1 MLEHISPRTL
11 PTAARTTLRSL
22 SRWCGSNLNF
32 YRVHVLVFTFTPLL
46 AACIFYACNGETHI
60 SFVDGLYVCVSAMT
74 VTGLVT
80 FNISTANPGQQA
92 ILFILMCIGNISAV
106 SITMIWIRRS
116 FFRKKFDHVV
126 RRSAKVRKRMHDV
139 EEQERRERRHNI
151 AKIQRMVGLK
161 SSDSVTT
168 ISDTEEHDRTDT
180 SSSSQIELRRLEKN
194 KQKSKAKRKPL
205 RADMIRRID
214 GPAFLINSAGD
225 PSNTIPDS
233 ANTTPFTNDPHAS
246 LTQEPASL
254 RSTTPPPAQAAVGI
268 LNAQQDHHAS
278 VTSDDPSHQPSIR
291 ISLPHHSLPSDEFT
305 QHKATADP
313 TQPPRQT
320 FSLPRCDHRHDP
332 DADTDSDQASLTHQ
346 GDTHFTQPPLSP
358 PLRARFPDHQIPGR
372 ARRVS
377 DPPQSQFRRGSDTGL
392 VHTYATHEKH
402 DMFPRA
408 QTVEF
413 AIPSNYRS
421 PIDAQQREQSYTT
434 GHGVNPTGGLRHRNT
449 TFNRTVTS
457 RSYVSGRLSNG
468 RSGVPLARTQTSAK
482 QRGFG
487 GFPTPFEI
495 AGMALKKAAP
505 GVQERFQRTMTMPR
519 TATFTSVRSGGG
531 LTETANKAAP
541 YLSFD
546 ATVTGNSRF
555 HALTETQRDELG
567 GVEYRALDLLAKL
580 VPAYWLIVNLGMVTL
595 VAPYISSN
603 AFRKYRPPFEAQG
616 NNRPDNTWF
625 WFFQVISA
633 YSNTGMSLIDTSMTQ
648 MQDAYF
654 LLIPMGFLI
663 LAGNTG
669 FPILLRFFIWTIS
682 VCVPSNS
689 RIYETLR
696 FLLDHPRRCFVYL
709 FPSSQTW
716 FLFFVLVLFN
726 SVDWLAFLILDIGN
740 PVIESITLS
749 IRIFDGLF
757 QSIAVRAAGFT
768 VVSLLALAPAV
779 QFLYVIMMYLSAF
792 PLALSVRSTNV
803 YEEKSLGVYVDEP
816 ADPGLAPQESD
827 NPKVWGSFLA
837 SHARRQLAFDIW
849 WLGFAL
855 WLICIIERNDILD
868 PNSNGWFTIFSCL
881 FELTSA
887 YGTVGLSLGTP
898 FDNFS
903 LSGRFHTLSKLVVCA
918 VMIRG
923 RHRGLPVAIDRA
935 ILLPSE
941 LEQEDMLDD
950 DLSHLG
956 DSWDRDST
964 FVSDPLVPT
973 PGAPRPSMNG
983 PDQQRSNSIGSVA
996 GESNSGMSSVRRT
1009 PSGVSFAV
1017 HPLASKPRRSSSMS
1031 PMAMEPLSPKQQAEL
1046 ALQEPRRSLTLT
1058 LPPSSL
1064 PAHYAGPTLGVGGFA
1079 HHLGGL
1085 GGALPPSS
1093 SSNASTV
1100 GGVLGAMM
1108 VSSPGQLTAIDEMP
1122 SGLGAMP
1129 TSESRC
1135 ESPAGVN
1142 ASAAASNAQ
1151 SQAHVLP
1158 TTFCANVES
1167 TSSTSSGSGG
1177 SGCSVKGK
1185 ERAAMRIADEE
1196 RERLVA
1202 QHAGCSTPD
1211 GRHDPVDGQ
1220 D

>member
-1 MLEHISPRTL
+1 MLESVASNSQA
-11 PTAARTTLRSL
+11 TATDSRSKLRSFG
-22 SRWCGSNLNF
+22 RWCGKNLNF
-32 YRVHVLVFTFTPLL
+32 YRVHVLVFTFTPLI
-46 AACIFYACNGETHI
+46 AAAIFYACNGETHI
-60 SFVDGLYVCVSAMT
+60 NFIDALFCCVSAMT

-80 FNISTANPGQQA
+80 INISTANGGQQA

-106 SITMIWIRRS
+106 SVTMIWIRRS
-116 FFRKKFDHVV
+116 FFRKKFDRVV

-161 SSDSVTT
+161 SSDSATT
-168 ISDTEEHDRTDT
+168 ISDTEDHDQSSST
-180 SSSSQIELRRLEKN
+180 SSGQIELRRIDKS
-194 KQKSKAKRKPL
+194 KQKSKGKRKPL

-225 PSNTIPDS
+225 PSKTIPD
-233 ANTTPFTNDPHAS
+233 H
-246 LTQEPASL
+246 
-254 RSTTPPPAQAAVGI
+254 
-268 LNAQQDHHAS
+268 HHAALLNSNESQPPLTTEQVGSPRIAAAAAPQPGASILASDHGRQGS
-278 VTSDDPSHQPSIR
+278 VASDDPNAQPSIR
-291 ISLPHHSLPSDEFT
+291 IALPHDTVQSGANSISS
-305 QHKATADP
+305 P
-313 TQPPRQT
+313 TSPAPARKRFSIPR
-320 FSLPRCDHRHDP
+320 FDHRHDP
-332 DADTDSDQASLTHQ
+332 DADSDEEAVAEEEEEQIQTPS
-346 GDTHFTQPPLSP
+346 SP
-358 PLRARFPDHQIPGR
+358 PLRARFPDHHELGR
-372 ARRVS
+372 GRRVS
-377 DPPQSQFRRGSDTGL
+377 DPLQPQLRRGSDTGL
-392 VHTYATHEKH
+392 VQAYARHEKL

-413 AIPSNYRS
+413 AVPSDYRS
-421 PIDAQQREQSYTT
+421 ALTETQQREPGYTT
-434 GHGVNPTGGLRHRNT
+434 GQAFGGASGLRQRNT
-449 TFNRTVTS
+449 TFNRTVTG

-468 RSGVPLARTQTSAK
+468 RSGVPLARTQTSSK

-495 AGMALKKAAP
+495 AGMAIKKAVP

-519 TATFTSVRSGGG
+519 TATFTSVNSGGG
-531 LTETANKAAP
+531 PSESAIRPAP

-555 HALTETQRDELG
+555 EALTEAQRDELG

-595 VAPYISSN
+595 VAPYISSS
-603 AFRKYRPPFEAQG
+603 AFKKYRPVFEAQG
-616 NNRPDNTWF
+616 SEKPDYTWF
-625 WFFQVISA
+625 WFFQVVSA

-669 FPILLRFFIWTIS
+669 FPILLRFFIWMIS
-682 VCVPSNS
+682 VCVPSSS

-716 FLFFVLVLFN
+716 FLLFVLVLFN
-726 SVDWLAFLILDIGN
+726 SIDWLAFLILDIGN
-740 PVIESITLS
+740 PVIERITLS
-749 IRIFDGLF
+749 IRVFDGLF

-768 VVSLLALAPAV
+768 VVNLLALAPAV

-803 YEEKSLGVYVDEP
+803 YEEKSLGVYVDES
-816 ADPGLAPQESD
+816 AEPGVVPLES
-827 NPKVWGSFLA
+827 NNAKVWGSFLA

-855 WLICIIERNDILD
+855 WLICIIERNDIQD

-941 LEQEDMLDD
+941 LEQEDMMDD
-950 DLSHLG
+950 DLSHI
-956 DSWDRDST
+956 DDAWDRDST
-964 FVSDPLVPT
+964 FVVDPAGSAAVPR
-973 PGAPRPSMNG
+973 GSMSVV
-983 PDQQRSNSIGSVA
+983 DRQRSNSGSRVG
-996 GESNSGMSSVRRT
+996 GESSGDYKPPS
-1009 PSGVSFAV
+1009 SGVSFAINPV
-1017 HPLASKPRRSSSMS
+1017 KARRSSMPPSS
-1031 PMAMEPLSPKQQAEL
+1031 MEPLSPKQQAEL
-1046 ALQEPRRSLTLT
+1046 AHEPRRSFTLT

-1064 PAHYAGPTLGVGGFA
+1064 PLHHQAPVGVG
-1079 HHLGGL
+1079 
-1085 GGALPPSS
+1085 LPTSSISS
-1093 SSNASTV
+1093 S
-1100 GGVLGAMM
+1100 GVLGPMM

-1122 SGLGAMP
+1122 SGVGTTPVNQSWA
-1129 TSESRC
+1129 
-1135 ESPAGVN
+1135 ESPSVTGQGQHGSPS
-1142 ASAAASNAQ
+1142 SAE
-1151 SQAHVLP
+1151 
-1158 TTFCANVES
+1158 TTG
-1167 TSSTSSGSGG
+1167 SSSSG
-1177 SGCSVKGK
+1177 SVKGK
-1185 ERAAMRIADEE
+1185 EKQHGEVDTE
-1196 RERLVA
+1196 RQMA
-1202 QHAGCSTPD
+1202 QRAGCSSP
-1211 GRHDPVDGQ
+1211 GGQHDPATGES
-1220 D
+1220 

>member
-1 MLEHISPRTL
+1 MLESIASNSQAS
-11 PTAARTTLRSL
+11 AARSRLRSFGH
-22 SRWCGSNLNF
+22 WCGKNLNF
-32 YRVHVLVFTFTPLL
+32 YRVHVLVFTFTPLI
-46 AACIFYACNGETHI
+46 AAAIFYACNGETHI
-60 SFVDGLYVCVSAMT
+60 KFIDALFCCVSAMT

-80 FNISTANPGQQA
+80 INISTANGGQQA
-92 ILFILMCIGNISAV
+92 ILFILMCFGNISAV
-106 SITMIWIRRS
+106 SVTMIWIRRS
-116 FFRKKFDHVV
+116 FFRKKFDRVV

-161 SSDSVTT
+161 SSDSATT
-168 ISDTEEHDRTDT
+168 ISDTEDHDQT
-180 SSSSQIELRRLEKN
+180 SSNSSGQIELRRIDKS
-194 KQKSKAKRKPL
+194 KQKSKRKRKRKPL

-225 PSNTIPDS
+225 PSNTIPDHQHAVLQHTNES
-233 ANTTPFTNDPHAS
+233 QAPLTTEPEPLGSPRIAAAAQPGAS
-246 LTQEPASL
+246 ILAS
-254 RSTTPPPAQAAVGI
+254 
-268 LNAQQDHHAS
+268 DHGRHGS
-278 VTSDDPSHQPSIR
+278 VASDDPNQQPSIR
-291 ISLPHHSLPSDEFT
+291 IALPHNTVHPGDAAGSQAGANPASSPTSLRRKRFSI
-305 QHKATADP
+305 
-313 TQPPRQT
+313 PR
-320 FSLPRCDHRHDP
+320 FDHRHDP
-332 DADTDSDQASLTHQ
+332 DADSDEEAVAEEEEQIHTPS
-346 GDTHFTQPPLSP
+346 SP
-358 PLRARFPDHQIPGR
+358 PLRARFPDHQILGR
-372 ARRVS
+372 GRRVS

-392 VHTYATHEKH
+392 VQAYARHEKL

-413 AIPSNYRS
+413 AMPSDYRS
-421 PIDAQQREQSYTT
+421 PAETQQREPDYTT
-434 GHGVNPTGGLRHRNT
+434 GLNPSSAGGLRQRNT
-449 TFNRTVTS
+449 TFNRTVTG
-457 RSYVSGRLSNG
+457 RSYISGRLSNG
-468 RSGVPLARTQTSAK
+468 RSGIPLARTQTSSK

-495 AGMALKKAAP
+495 AGMAIKKAVP

-531 LTETANKAAP
+531 LTESATKQTP

-555 HALTETQRDELG
+555 EALTEAQRDELG

-595 VAPYISSN
+595 VAPYINSG
-603 AFRKYRPPFEAQG
+603 AFKKYRPVFDAQG
-616 NNRPDNTWF
+616 SEKPNYTWF

-633 YSNTGMSLIDTSMTQ
+633 YSNTGMSLIDTSMTL

-682 VCVPSNS
+682 VCVPSSS

-726 SVDWLAFLILDIGN
+726 SIDWLAFLILDIGN
-740 PVIESITLS
+740 PVIERITLS
-749 IRIFDGLF
+749 IRVFDGLF

-816 ADPGLAPQESD
+816 AEPGAVPQESN

-855 WLICIIERNDILD
+855 WLICIIERNDIQD
-868 PNSNGWFTIFSCL
+868 PESNGWFTIFSCL

-898 FDNFS
+898 YDNFS

-941 LEQEDMLDD
+941 LEQEDMIDD
-950 DLSHLG
+950 DFSQI
-956 DSWDRDST
+956 DDVWDRDST
-964 FVSDPLVPT
+964 FVADPAAAT
-973 PGAPRPSMNG
+973 AGPRGSMSAVDRQRNNSNG
-983 PDQQRSNSIGSVA
+983 SGLG
-996 GESNSGMSSVRRT
+996 GENSGDYKPPS
-1009 PSGVSFAV
+1009 SGVSFAIN
-1017 HPLASKPRRSSSMS
+1017 PINARRSSMPPSSM
-1031 PMAMEPLSPKQQAEL
+1031 ETLSPKQQAEQ
-1046 ALQEPRRSLTLT
+1046 AHEPRRSFTLT

-1064 PAHYAGPTLGVGGFA
+1064 PLHHHTPVGG
-1079 HHLGGL
+1079 G
-1085 GGALPPSS
+1085 LPPPSHSS
-1093 SSNASTV
+1093 
-1100 GGVLGAMM
+1100 GVLGPMM

-1122 SGLGAMP
+1122 SGLGATPVSQSRPEPP
-1129 TSESRC
+1129 TAAGKV
-1135 ESPAGVN
+1135 SPPSIDTG
-1142 ASAAASNAQ
+1142 
-1151 SQAHVLP
+1151 
-1158 TTFCANVES
+1158 
-1167 TSSTSSGSGG
+1167 SSSSDGS
-1177 SGCSVKGK
+1177 KGK
-1185 ERAAMRIADEE
+1185 EKQHGHGEGTE
-1196 RERLVA
+1196 RERQMA
-1202 QHAGCSTPD
+1202 QCAGCSSPN
-1211 GRHDPVDGQ
+1211 GRHDPVTGAA
-1220 D
+1220 